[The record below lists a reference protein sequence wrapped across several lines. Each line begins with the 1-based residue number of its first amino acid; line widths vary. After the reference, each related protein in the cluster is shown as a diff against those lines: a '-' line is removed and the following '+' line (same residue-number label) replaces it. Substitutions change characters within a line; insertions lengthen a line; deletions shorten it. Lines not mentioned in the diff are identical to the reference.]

1 MSDRIARAAA
11 LLGDPIVA
19 VATPRGRGGVGVVR
33 LSGARQRLEPIAL
46 RLLGRS
52 LERLDR
58 SLRLCAVGDGERIL
72 DRGLVASF
80 VAPRSYTGEHVLE
93 LHLHG
98 NPVLLEL
105 VMEAA
110 VDAGARLAGPGEFT
124 RRAVLNGRMTLLAA
138 EGVDALVRA
147 PSREAARVAARQLDG
162 AFQGR
167 LQGWRDELLTVAVA
181 LEARV
186 DFPEDIDEDAVAE
199 LLATLPSVRSTL
211 QDLLGSA
218 RAARRLMD
226 GVRVVLTGPTNAGK
240 STLLNGLLD
249 QDRALVSP
257 VAGTTRDLVSETV
270 EWEGLAFRLEDTAG
284 LRATDDPI
292 EEAGIARSRA
302 ALARADLVV
311 EVRDARTLVEGAQVP
326 EGALGVATHGDL
338 ADAPAGWLCVD
349 ARSEVAEVRAALVAA
364 ATEDAAPGEVL
375 LHTARQ
381 QQALADAVEALDE
394 AVAVGDDEPV
404 LAASA
409 VRAAGR
415 SLEELLGSWTDEAV
429 LDALFARFCVGK

>member
-33 LSGARQRLEPIAL
+33 LSGARDQLEPIAR

-52 LERLDR
+52 LDRLDR
-58 SLRLCAVGDGERIL
+58 SLRLCAVGDGHRTL
-72 DRGLVASF
+72 DRGLVALF
-80 VAPRSYTGEHVLE
+80 AAPRSYTGEHVLE

-98 NPVLLEL
+98 NPVILEMVL
-105 VMEAA
+105 EAA

-124 RRAVLNGRMTLLAA
+124 RRAVLNGRITLLDA
-138 EGVDALVRA
+138 EGIDALVRA
-147 PSREAARVAARQLDG
+147 PSREAARVAAQQLDG

-186 DFPEDIDEDAVAE
+186 DFPEDIDEDAVAA
-199 LLATLPSVRSTL
+199 LLATLPAVRARL
-211 QDLLGSA
+211 GALLGSA
-218 RAARRLMD
+218 RASRRLMD

-257 VAGTTRDLVSETV
+257 VAGTTRDLVAETV

-302 ALARADLVV
+302 ALERADLVV
-311 EVRDARTLVEGAQVP
+311 EVRDARTLAEGAAVP
-326 EGALGVATHGDL
+326 EGTLGVATHGDL
-338 ADAPAGWLCVD
+338 ADAPTGWLCVD
-349 ARSEVAEVRAALVAA
+349 ARSDVGPVRAALVAA
-364 ATEDAAPGEVL
+364 ATEDVAAGDVL

-381 QQALADAVEALDE
+381 RQALADAVDALGE
-394 AVAVGDDEPV
+394 AVSVGDDEPV
-404 LAASA
+404 LAATA

-415 SLEELLGSWTDEAV
+415 SLEELLGVWTDEAV

>member
-33 LSGARQRLEPIAL
+33 LSGARDQLEPIAR

-52 LERLDR
+52 LDRFDR
-58 SLRLCAVGDGERIL
+58 SLRLCAVGDGDRIL

-80 VAPRSYTGEHVLE
+80 AAPRSYTGEHVLE

-98 NPVLLEL
+98 NPVILEL
-105 VMEAA
+105 VLEAS

-124 RRAVLNGRMTLLAA
+124 RRAVLNGRITLLDA
-138 EGVDALVRA
+138 EGIDALVRA
-147 PSREAARVAARQLDG
+147 PSREAARVAAQQLDG
-162 AFQGR
+162 AFQAR

-186 DFPEDIDEDAVAE
+186 DFPEDIDEDAVAA
-199 LLATLPSVRSTL
+199 LLATLPGVRSTL
-211 QDLLGSA
+211 RELLGTA
-218 RAARRLMD
+218 RASRRLMD

-302 ALARADLVV
+302 ALQRADLVV
-311 EVRDARTLVEGAQVP
+311 EVRDARTLAEGAAVP
-326 EGALGVATHGDL
+326 DGTLGVATHGDL
-338 ADAPAGWLCVD
+338 ADAPDGWLCVD
-349 ARSEVAEVRAALVAA
+349 ARSDVAPVRAALVAA
-364 ATEDAAPGEVL
+364 ATEDAAAGEAL

-381 QQALADAVEALDE
+381 QQALADAVDALDE
-394 AVAVGDDEPV
+394 AVSVGDDEPV

-415 SLEELLGSWTDEAV
+415 SLEELLGTWTDEAV